1 MKVVCIDN
9 NNTSTETITSY
20 KFITLGKSYDA
31 IKLLQSRTTSKLY
44 DIIICDDDVVRFL
57 LKSRFIT
64 LEVHREQML
73 NKILK

>member
-20 KFITLGKSYDA
+20 KFITLSKSYDA
-31 IKLLQSRTTSKLY
+31 IKLTTSKLTY
-44 DIIICDDDVVRFL
+44 DIICDDDVVRSL

-64 LEVHREQML
+64 LEAHRKN
-73 NKILK
+73 NKMRY